1 LQSTWTSSFRQDGRM
16 YGSYMPYS
24 NRYLNKL
31 MSGSICTET
40 KFYRREKLP
49 NVGEEFIIGRK
60 EEKKKIV
67 ASLLQSMA
75 QHITILP
82 IYGIGGIGKTTIAKL
97 IYYDT
102 NFNSYS

>member
-1 LQSTWTSSFRQDGRM
+1 
-16 YGSYMPYS
+16 MPYS